1 MMKILVI
8 HGPNLNL
15 LGSREPEVYGAQTL
29 DEVNAQIEA
38 HASSRGVETE
48 FFQSNHE
55 GAIIDAIHGAAARC
69 AGIVINPAAHSHY
82 SIAIHD
88 ALKAVDVPA
97 IEVHLSDISKREE
110 FRRTSVTAPACV
122 KQISGLGVKG
132 YLLAIDELLELGL

>member
-1 MMKILVI
+1 MKILVI